1 MSLFVID
8 ASALAALL
16 FGESGSREVEERLRG
31 AVMVAPTLL
40 PYELGNTCLKKIAQ
54 DPDRRSQLQ
63 EALSYYSRMEIQEIE
78 VPPLEVTPM
87 AEATKLSFY
96 DASYLWLSRSLGAP
110 LVTLDSKL
118 EDAAS
123 GPY

>member
-1 MSLFVID
+1 MSLVVVD
-8 ASALAALL
+8 ASSLAAVL
-16 FGESGSREVEERLRG
+16 FGEPRSREVEERLRG
-31 AVMVAPTLL
+31 AVMVTPTLL

-54 DPDRRSQLQ
+54 DPDRRSQLL
-63 EALSYYSRMEIQEIE
+63 EVLSYYSRMEIQEIE

-110 LVTLDSKL
+110 LVTLDRRL

-123 GPY
+123 GPN

>member
-8 ASALAALL
+8 ASALAAVL
-16 FGESGSREVEERLRG
+16 FGEPRSREVEERLRG

-110 LVTLDSKL
+110 LVTLDRRL

-123 GPY
+123 GPN

>member
-1 MSLFVID
+1 MSLVVVD
-8 ASALAALL
+8 ASALAAVL
-16 FGESGSREVEERLRG
+16 FGEPRSREVEERLRG

-54 DPDRRSQLQ
+54 DPDRRSQLL
-63 EALSYYSRMEIQEIE
+63 EALSYYSRMEIQEID
-78 VPPLEVTPM
+78 VPPLEVMPM
-87 AEATKLSFY
+87 AGATKLSFY

-110 LVTLDSKL
+110 LVTLDRRL

-123 GPY
+123 GPN

>member
-1 MSLFVID
+1 
-8 ASALAALL
+8 
-16 FGESGSREVEERLRG
+16 
-31 AVMVAPTLL
+31 MVAPTLL
-40 PYELGNTCLKKIAQ
+40 PYELGNTCLKKSAQ
-54 DPDRRSQLQ
+54 DPERRSQLL
-63 EALSYYSRMEIQEIE
+63 EVLSYYSRMEIQEIE

-110 LVTLDSKL
+110 LVTLDRRL

-123 GPY
+123 GPN

>member
-1 MSLFVID
+1 MSLVVVD
-8 ASALAALL
+8 ASSLAAVL
-16 FGESGSREVEERLRG
+16 FGEPRSREVEERLRG
-31 AVMVAPTLL
+31 AVMVTPTLL

-54 DPDRRSQLQ
+54 DPDRRSQLL

-110 LVTLDSKL
+110 LVTLDRRL

-123 GPY
+123 GPN